1 MCKKEKTVMKQKLM
15 KKKTLIILIVILVL
29 LCGWGIR
36 SVYNNC
42 RFGRELY
49 SAVNQMSSPSYLLA
63 KAIDHLENEFEKME
77 NEYQGDDR
85 HAFDTAMFEIR
96 RQFDGDGMPLLED
109 VCAEWRDQFEE
120 LYQQTKSNE
129 GLAYIFTDKGK
140 FDEVANLRD
149 QLYDMTYAFIEF
161 GERYNRM
168 SEWERYFVS
177 WKDEQKILSE
187 KVRFSPLPQ

>member
-1 MCKKEKTVMKQKLM
+1 M
-15 KKKTLIILIVILVL
+15 KKKRNIIILIVVLVL

-36 SVYNNC
+36 SFYDNY
-42 RFGRELY
+42 RFGHELY
-49 SAVNQMSSPSYLLA
+49 ITVNRMSTPSYLLA
-63 KAIDHLENEFEKME
+63 RAIDHLENEFEKME

-85 HAFDTAMFEIR
+85 HAFDTAMFKIR
-96 RQFDGDGMPLLED
+96 YQFDYDGMPLLED

-129 GLAYIFTDKGK
+129 GLAYIFTDEKK
-140 FDEVANLRD
+140 FNEIANLRD
-149 QLYDMTYAFIEF
+149 QLYDLVEVFEDF
-161 GERYNRM
+161 RESYNQM